1 MTCQHSSLLFGCPSF
16 SGSGVCGVW
25 LRGIWT
31 SRVDASEAQR
41 WWGEA
46 PELPETVRKATLL
59 VESMV
64 ASAEA
69 FAEPR
74 PSVCNRRPLSAQ
86 TGFHVRFALTPECV
100 FSRQHG

>member
-1 MTCQHSSLLFGCPSF
+1 MTCQHSSAFVRIPEVLRFGRAVGFRSPMFGQVASR
-16 SGSGVCGVW
+16 CGN
-25 LRGIWT
+25 T
-31 SRVDASEAQR
+31 QR

-46 PELPETVRKATLL
+46 PDLPETVRKATLL

-74 PSVCNRRPLSAQ
+74 PRVCNRR
-86 TGFHVRFALTPECV
+86 
-100 FSRQHG
+100 